1 MSKRP
6 DGVSDYHGP
15 TDAWGALKALSSAL
29 KNEQFPSSR
38 HSHATEAEPIARRRS
53 DCHDARRAGRTVA
66 DLIEGRHD
74 GSSSALSTTIRA
86 HDWLLHS
93 LAALFDR
100 NHVVHRRLED
110 ARAPDRQLQLDDD
123 VVSDLTPCAVPF
135 SYSARAR
142 SRTPRLARAADPDA
156 SVNPS
161 RDRARSGRVLLSDP
175 DRAANAPRGSCTL
188 GCQDDRRPIHDVE
201 RETVARIGSERSV

>member
-15 TDAWGALKALSSAL
+15 ADGWGRSEGAGIGSQERAV
-29 KNEQFPSSR
+29 PSSR

-53 DCHDARRAGRTVA
+53 DCRDARRAGRTVA

-110 ARAPDRQLQLDDD
+110 ALAPDRQLQLDDD
-123 VVSDLTPCAVPF
+123 VVSDLTLCAVPF
-135 SYSARAR
+135 SYSARPR
-142 SRTPRLARAADPDA
+142 SHTPRLARAAAPDA
-156 SVNPS
+156 SANPF
-161 RDRARSGRVLLSDP
+161 RDRARSGRGLLSDP
-175 DRAANAPRGSCTL
+175 DRGANRATWLLHIRVS
-188 GCQDDRRPIHDVE
+188 R
-201 RETVARIGSERSV
+201 

>member
-15 TDAWGALKALSSAL
+15 ADGWGALKALASAL
-29 KNEQFPSSR
+29 KNEQLL
-38 HSHATEAEPIARRRS
+38 
-53 DCHDARRAGRTVA
+53 GRTVA

-100 NHVVHRRLED
+100 NRVVHRRLED
-110 ARAPDRQLQLDDD
+110 ALAPDRQLQLDDD
-123 VVSDLTPCAVPF
+123 VFSDLTPCAVPF
-135 SYSARAR
+135 DYSARPTFSHTATCPSGR
-142 SRTPRLARAADPDA
+142 SRRL
-156 SVNPS
+156 
-161 RDRARSGRVLLSDP
+161 G
-175 DRAANAPRGSCTL
+175 
-188 GCQDDRRPIHDVE
+188 
-201 RETVARIGSERSV
+201 